1 MRLPSCARSWLAGLR
16 LVLLWIRD
24 HHQQL
29 KRTDSRL
36 QRIDLRLVRSFH
48 LLHLRLSRLEGARL
62 QLNEAPNVPA
72 ALEQDEAF

>member
-1 MRLPSCARSWLAGLR
+1 M
-16 LVLLWIRD
+16 VLLWIRD

-62 QLNEAPNVPA
+62 QLNEAPNVPT

>member
-1 MRLPSCARSWLAGLR
+1 M
-16 LVLLWIRD
+16 VLLWIRD

-72 ALEQDEAF
+72 ALEQDEAFETVLLHPRFAHVKE